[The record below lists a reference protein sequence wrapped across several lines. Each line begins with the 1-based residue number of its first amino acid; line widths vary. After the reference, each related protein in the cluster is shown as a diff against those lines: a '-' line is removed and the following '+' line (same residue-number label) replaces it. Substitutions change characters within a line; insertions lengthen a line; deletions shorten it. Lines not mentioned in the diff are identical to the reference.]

1 MQKQKVWSVETIL
14 YAVLPISRLL
24 FTPLLIGGNN
34 VNSEVA
40 SIHEILGLV
49 SINSLKVLGLMVL
62 QIFLR
67 QLCQDFYDTLWP
79 NFIVIKRRHSSSR
92 FNITKY
98 LGKCRILC
106 NSR

>member
-1 MQKQKVWSVETIL
+1 MAKFMQKQKVWSVETIL

-49 SINSLKVLGLMVL
+49 SINSLKVLGLMVS
-62 QIFLR
+62 QI
-67 QLCQDFYDTLWP
+67 C
-79 NFIVIKRRHSSSR
+79 
-92 FNITKY
+92 
-98 LGKCRILC
+98 
-106 NSR
+106 